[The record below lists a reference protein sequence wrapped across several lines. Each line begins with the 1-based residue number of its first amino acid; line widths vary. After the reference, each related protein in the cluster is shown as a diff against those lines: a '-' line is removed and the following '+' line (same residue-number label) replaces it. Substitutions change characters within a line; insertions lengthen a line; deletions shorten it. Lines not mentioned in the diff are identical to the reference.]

1 MVPSKLAM
9 TLLAG
14 HSLDSITWMAM
25 MQVTEA
31 ELLLWKRVVA
41 LGVERVRQ
49 WQHRRSCPVL
59 RSNSWP
65 PPMWDVEGYHAL
77 CDCGRGK

>member
-1 MVPSKLAM
+1 
-9 TLLAG
+9 
-14 HSLDSITWMAM
+14 M

-49 WQHRRSCPVL
+49 WQHKRSCPVL
-59 RSNSWP
+59 RRSNSWP
-65 PPMWDVEGYHAL
+65 PPMWDLEGYHAL
-77 CDCGRGK
+77 CNCGRGK